1 MTSKREQILAKIKT
15 NLTGTTGVGSRIFRS
30 RSEPLTRAES
40 PSLVI
45 EFVTDQP
52 TINSATYLKLDWT
65 LRVRIVVVVRSQTP
79 DTSADPTIESLHT
92 KIVSDPT
99 LGGLA
104 IDVRPSTVT
113 FDVIEADQ
121 PAGVVFCEYEID
133 YRSDYNDLSTWFILQ
148 SRP

>member
-1 MTSKREQILAKIKT
+1 MTSKRERILAKIKT
-15 NLTGTTGVGSRIFRS
+15 NLSGTTGVGSRIYRS

-65 LRVRIVVVVRSQTP
+65 LRVRIVVIVRSQTP

-92 KIVSDPT
+92 KIVTDPT

-133 YRSDYNDLSTWFILQ
+133 YRSDYNDLST
-148 SRP
+148 

>member
-1 MTSKREQILAKIKT
+1 MTSKRERILAKIKT
-15 NLTGTTGVGSRIFRS
+15 NLSGTTGVGSRIFRS

-65 LRVRIVVVVRSQTP
+65 LRVRIVVIVRSQTP

-92 KIVSDPT
+92 KIVNDPT

-133 YRSDYNDLSTWFILQ
+133 YRSDYNDLST
-148 SRP
+148 

>member
-1 MTSKREQILAKIKT
+1 MTSKREQILVKIKT

-133 YRSDYNDLSTWFILQ
+133 YRSDYNDLST
-148 SRP
+148 

>member
-15 NLTGTTGVGSRIFRS
+15 NLSGTTGVGSRIFRS

-65 LRVRIVVVVRSQTP
+65 LRVRIVVIVRSQTP

-92 KIVSDPT
+92 KIVNDPT

-133 YRSDYNDLSTWFILQ
+133 YRSTYNDLST
-148 SRP
+148 

>member
-133 YRSDYNDLSTWFILQ
+133 YRSNYNDLST
-148 SRP
+148 

>member
-1 MTSKREQILAKIKT
+1 MTSKRERILAKIKT
-15 NLTGTTGVGSRIFRS
+15 NLSGTTGVGSRIYRS

-65 LRVRIVVVVRSQTP
+65 LRVRIVVIVRSQTP

-92 KIVSDPT
+92 KIVNDPT

-133 YRSDYNDLSTWFILQ
+133 YRSDYNDLST
-148 SRP
+148 

>member
-1 MTSKREQILAKIKT
+1 MTSKRERILAKIKT
-15 NLTGTTGVGSRIFRS
+15 NLSGTTGVGSRIYRS

-65 LRVRIVVVVRSQTP
+65 LRVRIVVIVRSQTP

-92 KIVSDPT
+92 KIVNDPT

-133 YRSDYNDLSTWFILQ
+133 YRSTYNDLST
-148 SRP
+148 